1 MVTNNGR
8 RYGKGHVEANLR
20 PANILAAMMV
30 QERLFRIVGFDE
42 NEPAAPKVRL
52 GPVTPRCEIIAGS
65 PMQKLLLTSKL
76 TPAAASRHAVDRTEI
91 CNQVFLAFG
100 SKVVLIRGP
109 AGFGKTTVMAQLWE
123 RYAKEGTPAAW
134 LNLDEADNDL
144 PRFLSYL
151 VVALKGQL
159 APDAGL
165 EGLDSQTAFDAGYVK
180 SLLTSQLDQREAPF
194 VLFLDE
200 LDVIRDPAVLGFIKQ
215 ITLRMPKNTRLVLGS
230 RTFPDIGLGK
240 LRAHGEL
247 VEVSPEQLRFSADE
261 ASVFLIKRRGLNL
274 AADHVQTL
282 VRSTE
287 GWPTA
292 LWLASVALERHS
304 NAEAFIAG
312 FAGSAT
318 AVAEYLA
325 EVVMTGQSADVRDFL
340 LKTSILSQFDAALCD
355 AVCGRH
361 DSARL
366 LQHLERESLF
376 LSVVDESQ
384 GLYRYH
390 SLFRDFLRS
399 QLLKNSPDSVPG
411 LHRAAADWFLAQ
423 HRPIPAVDHALETRD
438 LGFIMP
444 LLETHADSLLNQGRL
459 RLLTRWLETF
469 PEPVQASPHLRLL
482 HIWAV
487 NLTRGPQEA
496 LTLVE
501 QIVPGELGGGTAL
514 AQYHAMQPT
523 LLGMRDRIDES
534 FALGLERI
542 QMIKPESG
550 FPFIVLSQTLAVDS
564 MILGH
569 YEQAHRYVDQA
580 HAAHSGRTSALQ
592 MGLAGSINGAID
604 LMQGRLRQAL
614 AELRLAAGISGDDLF
629 KSGNRNL
636 LSGVLLAEAL
646 YEAGDLKHAEGLLS
660 LFLPLAQILG
670 LPDQLIV
677 AHSLSY
683 RIAEHHNDGDRALEM
698 LTQLELLGHRLGIPR
713 VIASARIEKSTCLL
727 MRGDSSA
734 AKQQLLR
741 AADAVDWDTVSAR
754 SYIAND
760 KVTLSIGQLRWMIRS
775 GEAAAAIPLLKKDQA
790 AALAAQRNRRAL
802 KLEILLAEALEAD
815 GQHNLAMRT
824 LSKAT
829 ETSVQEGFV
838 SIFLEEGERIQEMLR
853 RLLNNRQSDIGQV
866 NGDALNAHLKKINA
880 STAVGAQASQAAR
893 PSDETLTRKEL
904 QILELLGQ
912 GFSNDAMAEKLFV
925 SESTVRTHLRS
936 INTKLQASN
945 RMHALAIARQM
956 HLVS

>member
-1 MVTNNGR
+1 
-8 RYGKGHVEANLR
+8 
-20 PANILAAMMV
+20 
-30 QERLFRIVGFDE
+30 
-42 NEPAAPKVRL
+42 
-52 GPVTPRCEIIAGS
+52 
-65 PMQKLLLTSKL
+65 MQNQLLTSKL
-76 TPAAASRHAVDRTEI
+76 TPAATSRHAVDRTEI

-109 AGFGKTTVMAQLWE
+109 AGFGKTTVLAQLWE
-123 RYAKEGTPAAW
+123 RYAKEGTATAW

-151 VVALKGQL
+151 VVALKGHL
-159 APDAGL
+159 SPDPGL
-165 EGLDSQTAFDAGYVK
+165 GDLDSQIAFDAGYVK
-180 SLLTSQLDQREAPF
+180 SLLTNQLDQREAPF

-215 ITLRMPKNTRLVLGS
+215 ITLRLPKNTKLVLGS
-230 RTFPDIGLGK
+230 RTFPDIGLGR

-247 VEVSPEQLRFSADE
+247 FEVVPEQLRFSTDE
-261 ASVFLIKRRGLNL
+261 ARLFLMQRRGLAL
-274 AADHVQTL
+274 ETEQVQKL

-304 NAEAFIAG
+304 NIEAFIEG
-312 FAGSAT
+312 FTGSAT
-318 AVAEYLA
+318 AIAEYLA
-325 EVVMTGQSADVRDFL
+325 EDVMAGQPAEVGDFL
-340 LKTSILSQFDAALCD
+340 LKTSILSQFDAHLCD
-355 AVCGRH
+355 AVCGRS
-361 DSARL
+361 DSATL
-366 LQHLERESLF
+366 LQRLERESLF

-399 QLLKNSPDSVPG
+399 LLLKKFRDSIPL
-411 LHRAAADWFLAQ
+411 LHRAAADWYLSQ
-423 HRPIPAVDHALETRD
+423 QRPIPAVDHALETRD
-438 LGFIMP
+438 LAFIMP
-444 LLETHADSLLNQGRL
+444 LLEAHAESLLNQGRL

-469 PEPVQASPHLRLL
+469 PQPVQASPRLRLL

-496 LTLVE
+496 LTLLE
-501 QIVPGELGGGTAL
+501 QIVPGELGGGAAL

-523 LLGMRDRIDES
+523 LLAMRDRIDES

-542 QMIKPESG
+542 QMIKPEYG
-550 FPFIVLSQTLAVDS
+550 FPFIILSQTLAVDS
-564 MILGH
+564 MILGE

-580 HAAHSGRTSALQ
+580 HAAHRGRSSALQ
-592 MGLAGSINGAID
+592 MGLAGSINGTID

-646 YEAGDLKHAEGLLS
+646 YESGDLKHAEGLLS

-683 RIAEHHNDGDRALEM
+683 RIAEYSNDGDRALEV
-698 LTQLELLGHRLGIPR
+698 LTQLELLGHRLAIPR
-713 VIASARIEKSTCLL
+713 VIASARVEKSTCLL

-734 AKQQLLR
+734 AKEQLRR
-741 AADAVDWDTVSAR
+741 AADAADWDEVSSR

-760 KVTLSIGQLRWMIRS
+760 KITLSIGRLRWMIRN
-775 GEAAAAIPLLKKDQA
+775 GEAAAAIPLLKHDLNV
-790 AALAAQRNRRAL
+790 ALGSQRNRRAL
-802 KLEILLAEALEAD
+802 KLRILLAEALEAD
-815 GQHNLAMRT
+815 GQHNTAMRT
-824 LSKAT
+824 LAKAT
-829 ETSVQEGFV
+829 ESSLAEGFI
-838 SIFLEEGERIQEMLR
+838 SIFIEEGVRVQEMLR
-853 RLLNNRQSDIGQV
+853 AFLNNRQNETGNV
-866 NGDALNAHLKKINA
+866 AGDALNAHLSKITAA
-880 STAVGAQASQAAR
+880 SSARYAQAS
-893 PSDETLTRKEL
+893 PSAQVPVETLTRKEM

-912 GFSNDAMAEKLFV
+912 GFSNDAMADKLFV

-936 INTKLQASN
+936 INTKLQANN

-956 HLVS
+956 RLVS

>member
-1 MVTNNGR
+1 
-8 RYGKGHVEANLR
+8 
-20 PANILAAMMV
+20 
-30 QERLFRIVGFDE
+30 
-42 NEPAAPKVRL
+42 
-52 GPVTPRCEIIAGS
+52 
-65 PMQKLLLTSKL
+65 MQKLPLTSKL
-76 TPAAASRHAVDRTEI
+76 TPAAASRHSVDRTEI

-100 SKVVLIRGP
+100 CKVVLIRGP

-123 RYAKEGTPAAW
+123 RYAKEGTAAAW

-159 APDAGL
+159 SPDP
-165 EGLDSQTAFDAGYVK
+165 GLDGLDTQRAFDAGYVK
-180 SLLTSQLDQREAPF
+180 SLLTNQLDQREAPF

-215 ITLRMPKNTRLVLGS
+215 ITLRMPGNTRLVLGS
-230 RTFPDIGLGK
+230 RTFPDIGLGR

-247 VEVSPEQLRFSADE
+247 FEVAPEQLRFSTDE
-261 ASVFLIKRRGLNL
+261 ARTFLTQRRGLKL
-274 AADHVQTL
+274 GADQVQEL

-325 EVVMTGQSADVRDFL
+325 EDVMAGQPQEVRDFL
-340 LKTSILSQFDAALCD
+340 LKTSILAQFDARLCD
-355 AVCGRH
+355 AVCGRS
-361 DSARL
+361 DSGTL
-366 LQHLERESLF
+366 LQRLERESLF

-399 QLLKNSPDSVPG
+399 LLLKHSRDAVPP
-411 LHRAAADWFLAQ
+411 LHRAAADWYLAQ
-423 HRPIPAVDHALETRD
+423 NRPIPAVDHALETGD

-444 LLETHADSLLNQGRL
+444 LLEKHAESLLNQGRL
-459 RLLTRWLETF
+459 RLLTRWLESF

-487 NLTRGPQEA
+487 NLTRGPQQA
-496 LTLVE
+496 LALLD
-501 QIVPGELGGGTAL
+501 QIVPGELGGGAAL

-542 QMIKPESG
+542 RMVKPEYG

-564 MILGH
+564 MILGE

-604 LMQGRLRQAL
+604 LIQGRLRQAL

-646 YEAGDLKHAEGLLS
+646 YEAGDLEHSEGLLS

-683 RIAEHHNDGDRALEM
+683 RIAEHHNDGDRALEV

-713 VIASARIEKSTCLL
+713 VIASARVEKSTCLL
-727 MRGDSSA
+727 LRGDSSG
-734 AKQQLLR
+734 AKEQLSR
-741 AADAVDWDTVSAR
+741 AADAADWETVATR

-760 KVTLSIGQLRWMIRS
+760 KVTLSIGRLRWMIRN
-775 GEAAAAIPLLKKDQA
+775 GEAAAAIPLLKKDLNV
-790 AALAAQRNRRAL
+790 ALAAHRNRRAL
-802 KLEILLAEALEAD
+802 KLRILLAEALEAD
-815 GQHNLAMRT
+815 GQRNAAMRT
-824 LSKAT
+824 LAKAT
-829 ETSVQEGFV
+829 ESSVQEGFI
-838 SIFLEEGERIQEMLR
+838 SIFLEEGDRIREMLR
-853 RLLNNRQSDIGQV
+853 SLLNNRRSESGIAA
-866 NGDALNAHLKKINA
+866 GDALQTYLSKMTASGARVAHSA
-880 STAVGAQASQAAR
+880 HAAQ
-893 PSDETLTRKEL
+893 PTDELLTRKEL

-956 HLVS
+956 RLVS

>member
-1 MVTNNGR
+1 
-8 RYGKGHVEANLR
+8 
-20 PANILAAMMV
+20 
-30 QERLFRIVGFDE
+30 
-42 NEPAAPKVRL
+42 
-52 GPVTPRCEIIAGS
+52 
-65 PMQKLLLTSKL
+65 MQKLPLTSKL
-76 TPAAASRHAVDRTEI
+76 TPAAASRHTVDRTEI

-100 SKVVLIRGP
+100 CKVVLIRGP

-123 RYAKEGTPAAW
+123 RYAKEGTAAAW

-159 APDAGL
+159 SPDPRL
-165 EGLDSQTAFDAGYVK
+165 DGLDSQPAFDAGFVK

-215 ITLRMPKNTRLVLGS
+215 ISVRMPGNTRLVLGS

-247 VEVSPEQLRFSADE
+247 FEVAPEQLRFSTDE
-261 ASVFLIKRRGLNL
+261 ARLFLTQRRGLTL
-274 AADHVQTL
+274 GADQVQKL

-304 NAEAFIAG
+304 NAEDFIAG

-325 EVVMTGQSADVRDFL
+325 EDVMAGQPAEVRDFL
-340 LKTSILSQFDAALCD
+340 LKTSILSQFDARLCD
-355 AVCGRH
+355 AVCGRS
-361 DSARL
+361 DSATF
-366 LQHLERESLF
+366 LQRLERESLF

-399 QLLKNSPDSVPG
+399 LLLKNSRNSVPL

-423 HRPIPAVDHALETRD
+423 KRPIPAVDHALETRD
-438 LGFIMP
+438 LAFIMP
-444 LLETHADSLLNQGRL
+444 LLEEHAESLLNQGRL

-469 PEPVQASPHLRLL
+469 PEPVKASPHLRLM

-487 NLTRGPQEA
+487 NLTRGPQQA
-496 LTLVE
+496 LSLLD
-501 QIVPGELGGGTAL
+501 QIVPGELGGGAAL

-542 QMIKPESG
+542 QMVKPDYG

-564 MILGH
+564 MILGE

-646 YEAGDLKHAEGLLS
+646 YETGDLKHAEGLLS

-683 RIAEHHNDGDRALEM
+683 RIAEHHNDADRALEV
-698 LTQLELLGHRLGIPR
+698 LTQLELLGHRLSIPR
-713 VIASARIEKSTCLL
+713 VIASARVEKSTCLL

-734 AKQQLLR
+734 AKEQLSR
-741 AADAVDWDTVSAR
+741 ATDATDWETVTTR

-760 KVTLSIGQLRWMIRS
+760 KVTLNIARLRWMIHN
-775 GEAAAAIPLLKKDQA
+775 GEAAGAIPLLKKDLSV
-790 AALAAQRNRRAL
+790 ALAAQRNRRAL
-802 KLEILLAEALEAD
+802 KLRILLAEALEAD
-815 GQHNLAMRT
+815 GQRNLAMRT
-824 LSKAT
+824 LTKAI
-829 ETSVQEGFV
+829 ETSSPEGFI
-838 SIFLEEGERIQEMLR
+838 SIFLEEGDRIQEMLR
-853 RLLNNRQSDIGQV
+853 SLLNNRQSESGHV
-866 NGDALNAHLKKINA
+866 AGDALQSYLSKMTASVTSVAHA
-880 STAVGAQASQAAR
+880 APVAQAT
-893 PSDETLTRKEL
+893 DELLTRKEL
-904 QILELLGQ
+904 QILELLGK

-936 INTKLQASN
+936 INTKLRASN

-956 HLVS
+956 RLVS